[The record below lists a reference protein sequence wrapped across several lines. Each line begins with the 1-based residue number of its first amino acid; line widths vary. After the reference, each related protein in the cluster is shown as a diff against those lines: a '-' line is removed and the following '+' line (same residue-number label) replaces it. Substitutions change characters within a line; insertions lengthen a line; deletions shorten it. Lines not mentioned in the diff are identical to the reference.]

1 MNLLS
6 LMTLL
11 MIPLVTAIVIALFIE
26 GDVATRRFAK
36 IVAVAHFVYSLFFL
50 LYLNPSDGTYQV
62 VQEMLNDGQIW
73 ISSLGISF
81 SLAVDGVS
89 LVMVI
94 LTSLI
99 TLLAI
104 IASKESIKEK
114 HKFYYSMIFLLEFA
128 VLGVF
133 LAKDLFLFFLFW
145 ELELIPMYFLIS
157 IWGTGRPKYSA
168 MKFVLYTFFG
178 SLFMLA
184 SILAVYYCHFM
195 KTGSLTMDMSALS
208 LYNGYPALLQFF
220 AFIGFFIAFAVK
232 FPIVPLHNWLPDAH
246 VDAPTPVSML
256 LAGILLKMGAYGLIR
271 INLYFFPS
279 VFNFFAPMIFVL
291 GIINIL
297 YAAFI
302 ALAQTDLKKLIAY
315 SSISHMGIVLVG
327 LCAMNAIGVSG
338 AVAQMI
344 AHGLISAGL
353 FMVVGVIYHR
363 TKTRDIEKLGGLA
376 QKMPVLYYLSI
387 IFGLGSVGLPGLIGF
402 VGEALCFFGSAV
414 SDAFLAIQIFTGI
427 ALLGAIAGAVYITS
441 VLKRVFCG
449 VMLDDYNDI
458 EPIQRHELVVLF
470 SLALLIVVFGMFPH
484 YLVNIFSLPID
495 SFFSV

>member
-6 LMTLL
+6 LLTLL
-11 MIPLVTAIVIALFIE
+11 IIPLIASGVIILFIRGE
-26 GDVATRRFAK
+26 KNIRRVSKLVAFF
-36 IVAVAHFVYSLFFL
+36 HFVYSMFFI
-50 LYLNPSDGTYQV
+50 LYLDPAAGTSQV
-62 VQEMLNDGQIW
+62 VQEMLNDGKVW
-73 ISSLGISF
+73 IDSLGISF

-94 LTSLI
+94 LTTFI
-99 TLLAI
+99 TLMAI
-104 IASKESIKEK
+104 IASKDNIKDK

-133 LAKDLFLFFLFW
+133 LARDLFLFFLFW

-157 IWGTGRPKYSA
+157 IWGSGRPKYSA

-184 SILAVYYCHFM
+184 AILAVYYCHFM
-195 KTGSLTMDMSALS
+195 QTGSLTMDMGL
-208 LYNGYPALLQFF
+208 LGVYNGYPALLQLF

-256 LAGILLKMGAYGLIR
+256 LAGILLKMGSYGLIR
-271 INLYFFPS
+271 INMYFFPTI
-279 VFNFFAPMIFVL
+279 FNFFAPTIFIL
-291 GIINIL
+291 GIVNII
-297 YAAFI
+297 YAAMVAF
-302 ALAQTDLKKLIAY
+302 AQKDLKKIIAY
-315 SSISHMGIVLVG
+315 SSISHMGIILVG
-327 LCAMNAIGVSG
+327 LCAMNATGVSG
-338 AVAQMI
+338 AVMQMI

-353 FMVVGVIYHR
+353 FMIVGMIYLR

-376 QKMPVLYYLSI
+376 QKLPILYYFSMLLA
-387 IFGLGSVGLPGLIGF
+387 LGSIGLPGLIGF
-402 VGEALCFFGSAV
+402 IGEALCFYGAAI
-414 SDAFLAIQIFTGI
+414 SDAFSAIRIFAGI
-427 ALLGAIAGAVYITS
+427 ALIGAVLGAVYITMI
-441 VLKRVFCG
+441 LKKVFCG
-449 VMLDDYNDI
+449 VMLDDYNEI
-458 EPIQRHELVVLF
+458 ENIKPHELVVLL
-470 SLALLIVVFGMFPH
+470 SLAILVVIFGAFPN

>member
-11 MIPLVTAIVIALFIE
+11 LIPLVAAIVIPLFIE
-26 GDVATRRFAK
+26 GEVAIRRLSK
-36 IVAVAHFVYSLFFL
+36 MVAGFHLIYALFFV
-50 LYLNPSDGTYQV
+50 LYLNPSDGAYQV
-62 VQEMLNDGQIW
+62 VQEMLNDGQVW
-73 ISSLGISF
+73 INSLGISF
-81 SLAVDGVS
+81 SLAIDGVS
-89 LVMVI
+89 LVMVV

-99 TLLAI
+99 TFLAI
-104 IASKESIKEK
+104 IASKECIKDK
-114 HKFYYSMIFLLEFA
+114 HKFYYSMIFLLQFA

-133 LAKDLFLFFLFW
+133 LARDLFLFFLFW

-157 IWGTGRPKYSA
+157 IWGSGRPKYSA

-184 SILAVYYCHFM
+184 SILAIYYCHFM
-195 KTGSLTMDMSALS
+195 KTGSLTMDMAS
-208 LYNGYPALLQFF
+208 LGMYNGYPALVQFF
-220 AFIGFFIAFAVK
+220 AFIGFFVAFAVK
-232 FPIVPLHNWLPDAH
+232 FPIVPLHSWLPDAH

-279 VFNFFAPMIFVL
+279 IFNFFAPIIFIL
-291 GIINIL
+291 GLVSII
-297 YAAFI
+297 YAAMI
-302 ALAQTDLKKLIAY
+302 AFAQTDLKKLVAY

-327 LCAMNAIGVSG
+327 LCAMNAVGVSG

-353 FMVVGVIYHR
+353 FMMVGVIYSR

-376 QKMPVLYYLSI
+376 QKLPVFYYLSI
-387 IFGLGSVGLPGLIGF
+387 VLCLASIGLPGLVGF
-402 VGEALCFFGSAV
+402 VGEALCFFGAAV
-414 SDAFLAIQIFTGI
+414 SDAFLTIQLFTGI
-427 ALLGAIAGAVYITS
+427 AFVVAILGAVYMTS
-441 VLKRVFCG
+441 VIKRVFCG
-449 VMLDDYNDI
+449 VMLDDYNEI
-458 EPIQRHELVVLF
+458 EPVKPYEFFVLL
-470 SLALLIVVFGMFPH
+470 SLIFLIILFGFFPH
-484 YLVNIFSLPID
+484 YLVGIFSVPID